1 MEMHLQSGSIFR
13 CHVSLLEDTLPATN
27 IFAPEIGWLEG
38 FFSGVMLNSFRESRL
53 HTFCFESVLPGV
65 VESLYVSIMLAM
77 VGIVVWVDVEC

>member
-1 MEMHLQSGSIFR
+1 
-13 CHVSLLEDTLPATN
+13 
-27 IFAPEIGWLEG
+27 
-38 FFSGVMLNSFRESRL
+38 LNSFRESRL